1 MQSILR
7 LCFILLLFIPVQART
22 LLIVGDSIS
31 AAFGMQPEEGY
42 VAQLHNRLTEEGY
55 DYTVINASISGDTTS
70 NGLSRLPH
78 LLSTHQPDITVI
90 ELGGNDGLRATPP
103 KQIAENLTQMVRMAK
118 DAGSDVVLV
127 GIQLPPNYGQA
138 YLKRFLAIYPNI
150 AAAENIALL
159 PSIVAEAGGNPELMQ
174 NDGIHPNAKA
184 QPLLMQALYEVLL
197 PLLKKDA
204 P

>member
-42 VAQLHNRLTEEGY
+42 VSQLHNRLTEKGY
-55 DYTVINASISGDTTS
+55 DYTIINASISGDTTS

-103 KQIAENLTQMVRMAK
+103 KQIADNLTQMVRMAK
-118 DAGSDVVLV
+118 AAGSDVVLV

-138 YLKRFLAIYPNI
+138 YLKRFLAIYPDI

-184 QPLLMQALYEVLL
+184 QPLLMKAMYEVLL

>member
-31 AAFGMQPEEGY
+31 AAFGMQPEESY

-138 YLKRFLAIYPNI
+138 YLKRFLAIYPDI

-184 QPLLMQALYEVLL
+184 QPLLMKALYEVLL